1 MHWSEPDF
9 QLVMI
14 SGCVGS
20 SSTRMEAGVG
30 WRSAR
35 SQTSPDSLTDDL
47 SRPMLDRTLRI
58 SVDAARPFRERPCAP
73 LIGMLPWIH
82 GCMLSEEERRLVGL
96 WAGDCAERV
105 LPLFEAK
112 APSDPRP
119 REAIEG
125 VKAFARGGKR
135 TARLRSLAWAAHAAA
150 RAVGD
155 PAATAAARAAS
166 LAAATAYMHPL
177 ATPHQAKHVL
187 GPAVYA
193 ARARELVAY
202 DPGAGDEEIRWAI
215 QRASPAVREVL
226 RRMPVPGRR
235 RSRVQALFGLLD
247 AGLRG

>member
-1 MHWSEPDF
+1 
-9 QLVMI
+9 
-14 SGCVGS
+14 
-20 SSTRMEAGVG
+20 
-30 WRSAR
+30 
-35 SQTSPDSLTDDL
+35 
-47 SRPMLDRTLRI
+47 
-58 SVDAARPFRERPCAP
+58 
-73 LIGMLPWIH
+73 
-82 GCMLSEEERRLVGL
+82 MLSEEERRLVAL

-112 APSDPRP
+112 APSDTRP

-150 RAVGD
+150 RAVGE

-177 ATPHQAKHVL
+177 ATRHQAKHAL

-193 ARARELVAY
+193 ARARELAANDTGV
-202 DPGAGDEEIRWAI
+202 GDEEIRWAI
-215 QRASPAVREVL
+215 QRASPAVRKVV
-226 RRMPVPGRR
+226 RRMPTLGRG
-235 RSRVQALFGLLD
+235 RSRVHALFGLLD